1 MPERPASKPEI
12 ASQKRT
18 IKLPPAIGDW
28 TTYRPPKALVK
39 KIKTGLY
46 GFDRLSKEELNQA
59 LIIHY
64 DFTQELLERFK
75 VDLGLGIEFYSVQIE
90 QITYLNFLRTLSGQL
105 VQGELAIP
113 GLHDRIQQFLE
124 LNLANS
130 IINHAL
136 GSRDLEPLNRGLTEA
151 EKGIVTTAIT
161 EYLPHY
167 VAAFAGTF
175 DLPVYSVI
183 SSPDVTLAP
192 SINTSST
199 FVAFSAEIA
208 LGDNPPGKIIFG
220 YQGSTLKKLLAKYNE
235 KINTRPLNVG
245 KLPPAV
251 LNQIKIDVAA
261 ILGKTTLTTSDL
273 HTLEVGDVVSL
284 ESSIKTAA
292 TLAIGNFLK
301 LLVQPGQ
308 TNKKRSVRI
317 AGFETEDIKI
327 TPPQIV
333 SEEKTEKPAPTP
345 EPAPISAPE
354 IVVPAP
360 LPLPKED
367 DLFDEEF
374 SEDDF
379 EEDFLGEEETEENK
393 EEM

>member
-1 MPERPASKPEI
+1 
-12 ASQKRT
+12 
-18 IKLPPAIGDW
+18 LPPAIGDW